1 MRVDVVAAPVRYPRG
16 PLLLLLIIAIV
27 PAIAL
32 LVLHQ
37 WAQAEADEYDDSRG
51 AVADVGGPNEPGSAP
66 PALVTPVVD
75 FRRTPESN
83 ADQASS
89 NRLRQELRSLWQFV
103 DDNSCGAVSVDG
115 LDVGDKNPSVEVLPA
130 SNQKL
135 LTGAVALHELGEDHR
150 FVTEVRGPRQRQGVI
165 EGDVYLVGGGDPLLT
180 TDDFALEG
188 ELLPAFNTTS
198 LDVLADRVVAKG
210 VTSINGAVLG
220 DGSRYDDE
228 YSVDS
233 WAPGD
238 YLTQAG
244 PYDALMVNDSYRVG
258 ISGKQ
263 SDPVDA
269 AAEEFVR
276 LLEARGVT
284 VADGA
289 GTGDAPDSLRLL
301 GRVTS
306 QPLTAIVEELLVNS
320 DNNTA
325 ELLLKEIGYAAR
337 GQGTRVAGLNVVD
350 STLRNWGVPM
360 EGVRS
365 LDGSGLS
372 LDNSVTCAAI
382 LSILQRHTDGVLPDL
397 LPVAGRTGTLTLEFT
412 ESPMA
417 GRLAAKTGTLY
428 NEPIEEDPLSSKA
441 LGGYVPAPRRSTI
454 EFVLILN
461 TPDAAFDRNF
471 APLWQQLGTVLDTYP
486 SGPGPARLGP
496 RTAQ

>member
-16 PLLLLLIIAIV
+16 PLLLLLIIAIA
-27 PAIAL
+27 PAIGL

-51 AVADVGGPNEPGSAP
+51 AVADVGEPSESGPAP
-66 PALVTPVVD
+66 PVLLTPVLD
-75 FRRTPESN
+75 YRRTPESN
-83 ADQASS
+83 AGQASA
-89 NRLRQELRSLWQFV
+89 NRLRQELQSLWNFV
-103 DDNSCGAVSVDG
+103 DGNSCSAVSVDG
-115 LDVGDKNPSVEVLPA
+115 LHIGDKNPGVEVMPA

-135 LTGAVALHELGEDHR
+135 LTGAVALHELGEDYR
-150 FVTEVRGPRQRQGVI
+150 FVTEVRGPGHQQGVV
-165 EGDVYLVGGGDPLLT
+165 EGDVYLIGGGDPLLT
-180 TDDFALEG
+180 TDDFVLEG

-198 LDVLADRVVAKG
+198 LDVLADRVVANG
-210 VTSINGAVLG
+210 VTVINGAVLG

-233 WAPGD
+233 WDPAD
-238 YLTQAG
+238 FITEAG
-244 PYDALMVNDSYRVG
+244 PYDALMVNDSHRVG
-258 ISGKQ
+258 LSGKQ
-263 SDPVDA
+263 GDPVNA

-276 LLEARGVT
+276 LLEARGVV
-284 VADGA
+284 VAAGA
-289 GTGDAPDSLRLL
+289 GTGEAPGSLQRLGL
-301 GRVTS
+301 VES
-306 QPLTAIVEELLVNS
+306 QPLTAVVEELLVNS

-337 GQGTRVAGLNVVD
+337 GEGTRVAGLNVLD

-365 LDGSGLS
+365 IDGSGLS
-372 LDNSVTCAAI
+372 LDNRVTCAAV
-382 LSILQRHTDGVLPDL
+382 LSILQRHTGGVLPGL
-397 LPVAGRTGTLTLEFT
+397 LPVAGQTGTLTFEFT
-412 ESPMA
+412 ESPMT

-441 LGGYVPAPRRSTI
+441 LGGYVAAPPQSVI

-471 APLWQQLGTVLDTYP
+471 APLWQQLGLVLDTYP
-486 SGPGPARLGP
+486 SGPGPAQLGP
-496 RTAQ
+496 QTVQ